1 MSPHDQAV
9 YFNALPLLIVAASYL
24 FVAALLGRA
33 LWRQRERVTTADLA
47 LASIFPAVGIAAAIL
62 GIVVLEDGEPVGG
75 HIWPPFVACVIALIP
90 ALAFLFRGQERANV
104 VLTTARARE
113 AEQRVSLRERELD
126 SVASLSRSLARTQD
140 PASAGR
146 ALLDEIESLLGVEFA
161 ALALIDEDGREAHG
175 LVARTANEDIDWWAE
190 MTGQEWL
197 PSLGSPLD
205 ADDAEERDPATRS
218 E

>member
-33 LWRQRERVTTADLA
+33 LWRHRERVTTADLA

-104 VLTTARARE
+104 VLTTARARFAASNARADAME
-113 AEQRVSLRERELD
+113 LAAWTQVTRVLINLD
-126 SVASLSRSLARTQD
+126 EFITQD
-140 PASAGR
+140 ELR
-146 ALLDEIESLLGVEFA
+146 ALSEQYKRIAGFSIAD
-161 ALALIDEDGREAHG
+161 
-175 LVARTANEDIDWWAE
+175 VAPPR
-190 MTGQEWL
+190 
-197 PSLGSPLD
+197 
-205 ADDAEERDPATRS
+205 
-218 E
+218 